1 MTKVL
6 VILLVTEGAS
16 ALLQL
21 LLPYFVRELG
31 QCRLLW
37 TPSALFRRYDKIIS
51 KCLGSLSMNM
61 ASPVLIS
68 AFASARVTCSINTSF
83 SAMVDRRVWKFFPPT
98 LSVISPSPGP
108 CRCMDAVCL
117 LTKSGIALLQ
127 LLLFVGS
134 FCVILPT
141 NFMLPTPR
149 SVGSLTNEEEHSALT
164 SCWIRRGRHQ
174 NNTYPVIDDFTDH
187 ILLLLR
193 REAA

>member
-1 MTKVL
+1 MSVLESLGRCWLTKVL

-16 ALLQL
+16 ALLLL

-37 TPSALFRRYDKIIS
+37 TPSALFLRYDKIIS

-108 CRCMDAVCL
+108 CRCMDAV
-117 LTKSGIALLQ
+117 
-127 LLLFVGS
+127 LFVDEEQRN
-134 FCVILPT
+134 CVVTAI
-141 NFMLPTPR
+141 
-149 SVGSLTNEEEHSALT
+149 A
-164 SCWIRRGRHQ
+164 IRRLILRYSPHQFYASDSTLGRL
-174 NNTYPVIDDFTDH
+174 TYQ
-187 ILLLLR
+187 
-193 REAA
+193 